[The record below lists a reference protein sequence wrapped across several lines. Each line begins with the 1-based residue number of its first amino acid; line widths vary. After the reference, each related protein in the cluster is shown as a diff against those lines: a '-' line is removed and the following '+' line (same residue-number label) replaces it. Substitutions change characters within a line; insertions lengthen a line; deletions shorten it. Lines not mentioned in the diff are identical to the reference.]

1 MTTGALLTIA
11 LGVACIAALYYGWY
25 SIQLRDFRNDATVGM
40 YCRFKIG
47 GRTWVQGRI
56 VGSGVYTVLVYG
68 EDGSIR
74 TVNRGE
80 IFPA

>member
-1 MTTGALLTIA
+1 MTTETISTIA
-11 LGVACIAALYYGWY
+11 LGVVSVVALYYGWY
-25 SIQLRDFRNDATVGM
+25 SIQLHDFRNDATVGM

-47 GRTWVQGRI
+47 GRKWVQGRI
-56 VGSGVYTVLVYG
+56 VGSGVYTVLVNG